1 MKNKLKTFLF
11 TRFTLIVAGS
21 AYVVSQVFA
30 FLTEILAGH
39 TSVLT
44 SLFLRGSTILLDL
57 LLIIPAVLALVMT
70 IFRKKIIKSNIITVV
85 MVWLRKRSRRN
96 FLAKKSVMTKLY
108 FADTTALICLFYLP
122 YVLRL
127 WIALRIG
134 MVSRTTFWVNIF
146 IGLGSLLV
154 LGFFGKRIIKKL
166 NRTGRKKL
174 KQLWIRSGT
183 GGYFPLVT
191 DLFLFQ
197 QENTRHHAHS
207 EEKSDKLPDYLMYLI
222 FFV

>member
-174 KQLWIRSGT
+174 KQL
-183 GGYFPLVT
+183 
-191 DLFLFQ
+191 
-197 QENTRHHAHS
+197 
-207 EEKSDKLPDYLMYLI
+207 
-222 FFV
+222 